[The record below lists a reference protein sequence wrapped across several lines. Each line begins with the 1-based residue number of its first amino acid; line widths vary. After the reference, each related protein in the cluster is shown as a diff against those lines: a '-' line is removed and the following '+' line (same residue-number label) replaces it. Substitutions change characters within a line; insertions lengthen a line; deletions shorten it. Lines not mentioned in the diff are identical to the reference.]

1 MSSLEL
7 ALIGQ
12 LIFWLLMVLLFLIS
26 GQASLY
32 HPLTMYLGFHAI
44 VFIIRPFVVHWLGF
58 DTMWNYMMFEPSP
71 AQFMQCLAVSSVALA
86 AFAAA
91 SLAGGWCVPKFPA
104 AASAPFT
111 REQIIAL
118 GVVTALLLPVVA
130 RSIFASVSGEGT
142 GQSIGGVYVLTGA
155 TGYTLE
161 AQYMI
166 GPLICAWL
174 AVARFRWPML
184 VLVGAYL
191 LYRSYGGWS
200 RWTILLLFVAIS
212 LLYAWQKRIKW
223 PPLRIVLCAVPLLML
238 FNLLG
243 HNRDYVQ
250 QLLRGEPAVRQEL
263 QPGLS
268 EAERLQLKYDGSDFA
283 NFDFLTFVTAVVPER
298 TGTYTYG
305 SQYLQL
311 FTEPIPRK
319 LWPGKPIGAPISLF
333 SLNQYGNFVGMTVTL
348 PGDGWMS
355 GGWIGLIITMS
366 IVGAALGLWHR
377 WFWRRIADNVPCIF
391 YMVGLAMLPQWY
403 RDGGI
408 SIAKFLFWNLAP
420 LILWVALTWAVNG
433 HRIAARSVLLAP
445 GTKLRFVRQSSGET
459 SKGAGVSAAAK
470 SV

>member
-1 MSSLEL
+1 MSLLEL

-12 LIFWLLMVLLFLIS
+12 LIFWLLIVLLFLIS

-32 HPLTMYLGFHAI
+32 HPLTTYLGFHAV
-44 VFIIRPFVVHWLGF
+44 VFIIRPLAVHWLGF
-58 DTMWNYMMFEPSP
+58 NTMWNYMMFEPSES
-71 AQFMQCLAVSSVALA
+71 QFIRCLVVSSVALA
-86 AFAAA
+86 AFAV
-91 SLAGGWCVPKFPA
+91 AGIACGWCAPKFPPTPP
-104 AASAPFT
+104 APFT
-111 REQIIAL
+111 REQTIAL
-118 GVVTALLLPVVA
+118 AVVTALLLPIIA
-130 RSIFASVSGEGT
+130 RSIFASFSGEGT
-142 GQSIGGVYVLTGA
+142 GQQIGGVYVLTGA

-161 AQYMI
+161 AQYMM
-166 GPLICAWL
+166 GPLLCAWL
-174 AVARFRWPML
+174 AVTRFRWPML
-184 VLVGAYL
+184 VLAVAYL

-200 RWTILLLFVAIS
+200 RWTILLSFVAIS

-223 PPLRIVLCAVPLLML
+223 PPMRIVLCAVPLLLL

-243 HNRDYVQ
+243 HNRDYFQ
-250 QLLRGEPAVRQEL
+250 QLLRGEPAVRREL

-268 EAERLQLKYDGSDFA
+268 PAEQFQTKYDGPDFA
-283 NFDFLTFVTAVVPER
+283 NFDFLTFVTAMVPER
-298 TGTYTYG
+298 TGTFTYG

-319 LWPGKPIGAPISLF
+319 LWPEKPIGAPISLF

-366 IVGAALGLWHR
+366 IGGAALGLLHR
-377 WFWRRIADNVPCIF
+377 WFWKHIADNVPCLF

-420 LILWVALTWAVNG
+420 LILWAVLTWAVNG
-433 HRIAARSVLLAP
+433 HRVSARSVLLAP
-445 GTKLRFVRQSSGET
+445 GTKLRFVRLSSGEI
-459 SKGAGVSAAAK
+459 SKGAGVSETAK
-470 SV
+470 SA